1 MFAQIDN
8 LTQKKK
14 SKIAI
19 AIHGGASNIVKL
31 HLTREQDSAYR
42 KNLDEA
48 LNIGYTILKSGGK
61 SIDAVEAV
69 VVYLEDNPLFNA
81 GKGSVLTSEGAI
93 EMDAAIMDGSSL
105 KYGSVCVVNSIK
117 NPIRAAHLV
126 LD

>member
-1 MFAQIDN
+1 MKTNVITLFIILICMPMFAQIDN

-48 LNIGYTILKSGGK
+48 LNIGYTILK
-61 SIDAVEAV
+61 
-69 VVYLEDNPLFNA
+69 
-81 GKGSVLTSEGAI
+81 
-93 EMDAAIMDGSSL
+93 
-105 KYGSVCVVNSIK
+105 
-117 NPIRAAHLV
+117 
-126 LD
+126 